1 MPEPAAFRFWS
12 DTNQRLFEAALD
24 RAGVRHATGAT
35 FDTVLVETD
44 RVDPRW
50 LDDLARE
57 LGAMRVENA
66 E

>member
-24 RAGVRHATGAT
+24 RAGVVFWTGAT
-35 FDTVLVETD
+35 FDTVLVETNQVD
-44 RVDPRW
+44 RQW

-57 LGAMRVENA
+57 LGATQMEEA
-66 E
+66 G